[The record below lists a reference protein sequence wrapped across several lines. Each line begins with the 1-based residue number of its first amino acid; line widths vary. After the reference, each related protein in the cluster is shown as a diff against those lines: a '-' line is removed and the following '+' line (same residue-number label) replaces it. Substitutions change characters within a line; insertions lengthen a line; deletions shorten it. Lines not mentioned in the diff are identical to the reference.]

1 MPLMPL
7 RDRDPYRIGRYRLVA
22 RLGAGGM
29 GVVYLG
35 DAGNGGQV
43 AIKVLRPE
51 LSDDA
56 DFRARFRREVAALG
70 RVSGICTVRVIEA
83 DVDAAQP
90 YLVTEYAAGPTLAE
104 WAAEEGPFGPEM
116 LASLAAGLAEALA
129 AIHAAGVVHRD
140 LKPGN
145 VLLTADGP
153 KVIDFGIAQTL
164 DATSVTRTG
173 MSVGSPGFMAPE
185 QVRGKPGPAT
195 DIFAWGLTVAYAA
208 SGQPP
213 FGTGP
218 ADVIIYRILH
228 DDPDIEAVPESLKPL
243 VSAALAKKPEDRPT
257 ARDLLSALAA
267 GPDAAPVVV
276 AADAALQAMLSRTW
290 AVPARRPPEA
300 TVLRR
305 PRRRSLT
312 SRHPFLLPAAGAAL
326 VLTCAGVAFGVSS
339 LQQTSQPATATL
351 DPTTGTCVMGTIFVP
366 CPSPSAGQCGVA
378 PSLYICP
385 LTASSSY
392 SAPPPAGQ
400 PYTPEPTQ
408 PFIMS
413 TITPHPY
420 GPCQA
425 TCPSFV
431 ATPNV
436 EISGDYSADSLWLEQ
451 NGWQTLNTGPGWGY
465 GLNVIIARKF
475 GATSGGIR
483 AFFFNQN
490 YYTGN
495 DVPDGDGSTS
505 LEALR
510 LAPDLIVIRYHL
522 ESATASVADVRF
534 HLDNN
539 KLIRLDPIP
548 PAQYRRW

>member
-7 RDRDPYRIGRYRLVA
+7 RDADPYRIGRYRLIA

-35 DAGNGGQV
+35 DAGNDGQV

-70 RVSGICTVRVIEA
+70 RVSGICAVRVIEA

-116 LASLAAGLAEALA
+116 LASLAAGLAEALV
-129 AIHAAGVVHRD
+129 AIHAAGIVHRD

-185 QVRGKPGPAT
+185 QVRGKSGPAA

-208 SGQPP
+208 SGHPP

-218 ADVIIYRILH
+218 ADVIFYRILH

-243 VSAALAKKPEDRPT
+243 VSAALAKRPQDRPT

-267 GPDAAPVVV
+267 GPDAAPAVV
-276 AADAALQAMLSRTW
+276 APDAALQVMLSRTW
-290 AVPARRPPEA
+290 AVPERRLPAA

-305 PRRRSLT
+305 SRRRNLT
-312 SRHPFLLPAAGAAL
+312 SRHPFLLPSAGVAA
-326 VLTCAGVAFGVSS
+326 VLICAGVAFGVSNTGQS
-339 LQQTSQPATATL
+339 RPATAAV
-351 DPTTGTCVMGTIFVP
+351 DPATRM
-366 CPSPSAGQCGVA
+366 CGLP
-378 PSLYICP
+378 PSLYPCL
-385 LTASSSY
+385 LTFSNSLSSPVLAY
-392 SAPPPAGQ
+392 SAPPPAGPTYTLQ
-400 PYTPEPTQ
+400 PTAPVPLGTL
-408 PFIMS
+408 PDV
-413 TITPHPY
+413 TA
-420 GPCQA
+420 GGN
-425 TCPSFV
+425 PS
-431 ATPNV
+431 A
-436 EISGDYSADSLWLEQ
+436 ASLWLEQ
-451 NGWQTLNTGPGWGY
+451 SGWQPLSDGPAWSDSWGS
-465 GLNVIIARKF
+465 LNVILARQP
-475 GATSGGIR
+475 GTVNSGIQ
-483 AFFFNQN
+483 AFFFNQGT
-490 YYTGN
+490 YVGN
-495 DVPDGDGSTS
+495 DVPDGTGSTS
-505 LEALR
+505 LQAFR
-510 LAPDLIVIRYHL
+510 LAQGMIDIRYKL
-522 ESATASVADVRF
+522 ENAPSSVADVRF
-534 HLDNN
+534 QLQDNE
-539 KLIRLDPIP
+539 LFVLDPMP